1 MIIGG
6 DVGPVGAAVGGELHS
21 RAARAGLDAVVEIQ
35 RRLVLVGVAGQ
46 AEGPRGDRLRA
57 AGELQRHRVGRGGRG
72 LRQLDQ
78 RVTEE
83 VGADR
88 RDRRPVRNPGARNRH
103 PQAQLCSRGD
113 GDERRTVERRCS
125 GIRQDRAG
133 HGQVCDRRADVAF
146 QIGGPGLRHDAQLRQ
161 CRAIGGDSLAGV
173 EPKVDADVAVLLR
186 DVLVDRRP
194 GIPRMVQS
202 HRHAV
207 AGLRAADGRG
217 PPQID
222 VDGREGEPG
231 EVARDRVAGI
241 VHVTHPPRGTGA
253 AVEGRDQRARR
264 IEAPHGAAAVDGEE
278 FVGEIA
284 GQTARTAGHVLRA
297 DRQPLE
303 IRIAGDPA
311 DQRRG
316 CGIRVDREQVA
327 PVIDAV
333 ERASH
338 ERHAGRQ
345 AEVVAGGL
353 DHAIARA
360 HAAVDPT
367 GRGVAGGLT
376 GPIEPRHARLVASCI
391 LVADRIEEPIEGRHV
406 TGPPPPGEGIDL
418 IRGHGVAV
426 GNDRVGN
433 LRERGIRE
441 HARLRDRD
449 VRAPG
454 DCDRALHRHR
464 TRRRRL
470 Q

>member
-1 MIIGG
+1 M
-6 DVGPVGAAVGGELHS
+6 
-21 RAARAGLDAVVEIQ
+21 
-35 RRLVLVGVAGQ
+35 
-46 AEGPRGDRLRA
+46 
-57 AGELQRHRVGRGGRG
+57 
-72 LRQLDQ
+72 
-78 RVTEE
+78 
-83 VGADR
+83 
-88 RDRRPVRNPGARNRH
+88 
-103 PQAQLCSRGD
+103 
-113 GDERRTVERRCS
+113 
-125 GIRQDRAG
+125 
-133 HGQVCDRRADVAF
+133 
-146 QIGGPGLRHDAQLRQ
+146 RQ
-161 CRAIGGDSLAGV
+161 CRTIGGDSLAGV

-186 DVLVDRRP
+186 DVLGDRRP
-194 GIPRMVQS
+194 SIPRVVQG
-202 HRHAV
+202 HGHAM
-207 AGLRAADGRG
+207 ARLGAADGRG
-217 PPQID
+217 PPQVD
-222 VDGREGEPG
+222 VDRREGEPR
-231 EVARDRVAGI
+231 EVARDLIAVN
-241 VHVTHPPRGTGA
+241 HVPDPSRRAGA
-253 AVEGRDQRARR
+253 AVEGRNQRAQL

-303 IRIAGDPA
+303 IGIAGDPA